1 MKQRIL
7 NVLIALD
14 QFLFCLATLGHSSP
28 DETLSAAAWRWEQA
42 GKLRGR
48 VLRPLIDA
56 LFHVASTSAERPAA
70 NSPAISSASTPATV
84 AGSVNTMPSAVC
96 HLSSAARRAGD

>member
-28 DETLSAAAWRWEQA
+28 DETLSAAAWRWKQA

-48 VLRPLIDA
+48 ILRPLIDA
-56 LFHVASTSAERPAA
+56 MFLPFERDHCQTAYLSEKRGLHLP
-70 NSPAISSASTPATV
+70 PEYRE
-84 AGSVNTMPSAVC
+84 AG
-96 HLSSAARRAGD
+96 L

>member
-1 MKQRIL
+1 MKRRIL

-14 QFLFCLATLGHSSP
+14 QLLFCLATLGHSSP

-48 VLRPLIDA
+48 ILCPLIDA
-56 LFHVASTSAERPAA
+56 LFLPFERDHCQMAYL
-70 NSPAISSASTPATV
+70 SELR
-84 AGSVNTMPSAVC
+84 GL
-96 HLSSAARRAGD
+96 HLPPEYRKETNV

>member
-28 DETLSAAAWRWEQA
+28 DETLSAAAWRWQKA

-48 VLRPLIDA
+48 VLCPLIDT
-56 LFHVASTSAERPAA
+56 LFLPFERDHCRTSFE
-70 NSPAISSASTPATV
+70 SE
-84 AGSVNTMPSAVC
+84 VNRL
-96 HLSSAARRAGD
+96 HLPKEYQEVGL

>member
-1 MKQRIL
+1 MKRRIL

-48 VLRPLIDA
+48 IFRPLIDA
-56 LFHVASTSAERPAA
+56 LFWFDPEHCLTSFESEVNQLHLPKEYRE
-70 NSPAISSASTPATV
+70 
-84 AGSVNTMPSAVC
+84 AG
-96 HLSSAARRAGD
+96 L

>member
-48 VLRPLIDA
+48 VLCPLIDA
-56 LFHVASTSAERPAA
+56 LFLPFERDHCQMAYQSELRGLHLP
-70 NSPAISSASTPATV
+70 PEYRE
-84 AGSVNTMPSAVC
+84 AG
-96 HLSSAARRAGD
+96 L